1 MAGDLLEHAAVVA
14 TEARRARGHSML
26 GAATPGQSVCEA
38 LRGVTR
44 YIAIGLAALGIGAT
58 ACAPAGLGEARSA
71 LRTNDLATARE
82 LLERDRRDHPRSLEV
97 RLALGE
103 VYYRSARDALD
114 WEGDEGRYL
123 AFLERSL
130 QEFVA
135 AAEIEP
141 ESPDAHLYFAVMDV
155 YRGDLASALR
165 GLENVRRLSPGPV
178 ADTNLAEVYIY
189 LGRLDDAKRWNQG
202 AYLSGSGTPQVLFNR
217 MLIDWVEGDLAG
229 ARRSFEELRRRHP
242 ESIRNINLAPLPL
255 APRSFEQFARYCCE
269 SPACGPYLEQAC
281 DDLAL
286 PVTRRRISQETLLEE
301 LRLEMERRRRLAEVY
316 RQRKELQIEVEG
328 GDPMGGAAP

>member
-1 MAGDLLEHAAVVA
+1 MPAKL
-14 TEARRARGHSML
+14 TS
-26 GAATPGQSVCEA
+26 
-38 LRGVTR
+38 
-44 YIAIGLAALGIGAT
+44 IAIGLAALALCPIG
-58 ACAPAGLGEARSA
+58 CAPAGLGEARSA

-82 LLERDRRDHPRSLEV
+82 LLERDRQSHPRSLEV

-123 AFLERSL
+123 AFLEQAL

-135 AAEIEP
+135 ATRIDP

-155 YRGDLASALR
+155 YRGDLDGALR
-165 GLENVRRLSPGPV
+165 GLENVRRLSPGPI

-189 LGRLDDAKRWNQG
+189 LGRLDEAKRWNQG
-202 AYLSGSGTPQVLFNR
+202 ATLGGSGPPQVLFNQ
-217 MLIDWVEGDLAG
+217 MLIDWVEGDLDA
-229 ARRSFEELRRRHP
+229 ARRAFEELRRRHP

-255 APRSFEQFARYCCE
+255 APRRFEQFAGYCCG

-281 DDLAL
+281 ADLAL
-286 PVTRRRISQETLLEE
+286 PVTRREVSEETLLEE

-316 RQRKELQIEVEG
+316 RQRKELSIEIDAGAEA
-328 GDPMGGAAP
+328 DPP